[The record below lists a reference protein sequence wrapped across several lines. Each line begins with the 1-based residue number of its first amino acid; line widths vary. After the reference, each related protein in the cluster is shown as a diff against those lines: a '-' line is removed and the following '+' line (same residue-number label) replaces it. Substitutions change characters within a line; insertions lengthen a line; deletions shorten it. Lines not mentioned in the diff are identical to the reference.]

1 MDRIRD
7 SNFFGLMI
15 DDSTNVSV
23 IGHVVVFATFIEDR
37 LLISIFLGLLQ
48 IANDRKNAE
57 FFFEKLL
64 KFVKE
69 RGLDLSKCV
78 AFGSDGSSTMVG
90 SKSSVATR
98 LREVSPFVISV
109 HYIAHWTNLA
119 TLQDDESNE
128 CKVVSCEI
136 DKTTNLLA
144 AHFKKSGKKKNHS
157 SCYSEG
163 VK

>member
-48 IANDRKNAE
+48 IANDRKDAE

-78 AFGSDGSSTMVG
+78 AFGSDGCSTMVG
-90 SKSSVATR
+90 RKSGVATR
-98 LREVSPFVISV
+98 LKEVIILLFQFIALLIGPIWLLCKLLNPVNVRLYLLKLTRLSIYWLLISKSQARKKPFFMLFRRS
-109 HYIAHWTNLA
+109 
-119 TLQDDESNE
+119 
-128 CKVVSCEI
+128 
-136 DKTTNLLA
+136 
-144 AHFKKSGKKKNHS
+144 
-157 SCYSEG
+157 
-163 VK
+163 